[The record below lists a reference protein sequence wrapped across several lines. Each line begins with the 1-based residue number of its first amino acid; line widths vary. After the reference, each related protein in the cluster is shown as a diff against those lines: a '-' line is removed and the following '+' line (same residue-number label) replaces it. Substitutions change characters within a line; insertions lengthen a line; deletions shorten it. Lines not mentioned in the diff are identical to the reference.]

1 MSEMKVLLRVPCEN
15 GLITKVAWS
24 KPLSA
29 NVLSHRSLGRM
40 VKVFIQ
46 MTFEM
51 SSIIYQI

>member
-29 NVLSHRSLGRM
+29 NVLSHRPLGLM
-40 VKVFIQ
+40 IKSFCTDVI
-46 MTFEM
+46 
-51 SSIIYQI
+51 